1 MASLLRYDSTEAAVR
16 ARGEKEHTGRKW
28 ALDRSYIF
36 AQIDA
41 FVQRC
46 HDLQGV
52 GVGQLQVARRGPGG
66 VTADL
71 PVFGGAHGSEVA
83 TQILMIQSSYEKEIS
98 RLRYV
103 DCH

>member
-16 ARGEKEHTGRKW
+16 ARGEKEHTGGKW
-28 ALDRSYIF
+28 ALDRSSIF

-41 FVQRC
+41 VVQRG
-46 HDLQGV
+46 HE
-52 GVGQLQVARRGPGG
+52 GQKQVARRGPGG
-66 VTADL
+66 VTAEL